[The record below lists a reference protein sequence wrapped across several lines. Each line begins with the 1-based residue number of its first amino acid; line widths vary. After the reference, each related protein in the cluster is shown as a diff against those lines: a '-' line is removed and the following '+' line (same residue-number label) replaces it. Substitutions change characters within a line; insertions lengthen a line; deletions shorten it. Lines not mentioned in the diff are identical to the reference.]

1 MIRIAHVITGLR
13 TGGAELMLERL
24 IPGLSHQG
32 FSNIVVSLTPGGEV
46 AERMRRDGVDVTSLD
61 FPRAPAASLLGL
73 SAAVRRFRP
82 ALVQTWMYHADLLAG
97 LTARVAHRSK
107 VIWNLRTTAPADLPD
122 HQRLIRVCAVLSRG
136 LPAAIVAC
144 SNAAVRA
151 HGAFGYATAKM
162 RVIHNGFDTEKL
174 RPDATARREVRAEL
188 GIGPTVPLV
197 GLVARFDP
205 LKDHETFVSAA
216 GVIARENA
224 DARFLLCGDNVVS
237 ANSELMAWI
246 KLAKI
251 EERTYLL
258 GRRED
263 VPRVNA
269 ALDIA
274 VCSSSMEGMPNVV
287 GEAMSCG
294 VPCIVTDVGDAALLV
309 GDTGAVVPRRDPN
322 ALASA
327 CLTWLALP
335 ADELRRRGERARSR
349 ILEEFSLPVSVKRYA
364 ELYRSVVAL

>member
-1 MIRIAHVITGLR
+1 
-13 TGGAELMLERL
+13 
-24 IPGLSHQG
+24 
-32 FSNIVVSLTPGGEV
+32 
-46 AERMRRDGVDVTSLD
+46 
-61 FPRAPAASLLGL
+61 
-73 SAAVRRFRP
+73 
-82 ALVQTWMYHADLLAG
+82 
-97 LTARVAHRSK
+97 
-107 VIWNLRTTAPADLPD
+107 
-122 HQRLIRVCAVLSRG
+122 
-136 LPAAIVAC
+136 
-144 SNAAVRA
+144 
-151 HGAFGYATAKM
+151 
-162 RVIHNGFDTEKL
+162 
-174 RPDATARREVRAEL
+174 
-188 GIGPTVPLV
+188 
-197 GLVARFDP
+197 
-205 LKDHETFVSAA
+205 
-216 GVIARENA
+216 
-224 DARFLLCGDNVVS
+224 
-237 ANSELMAWI
+237 MAWI

-335 ADELRRRGERARSR
+335 ADELGHRGERARNR

>member
-1 MIRIAHVITGLR
+1 
-13 TGGAELMLERL
+13 
-24 IPGLSHQG
+24 
-32 FSNIVVSLTPGGEV
+32 
-46 AERMRRDGVDVTSLD
+46 
-61 FPRAPAASLLGL
+61 
-73 SAAVRRFRP
+73 
-82 ALVQTWMYHADLLAG
+82 
-97 LTARVAHRSK
+97 
-107 VIWNLRTTAPADLPD
+107 
-122 HQRLIRVCAVLSRG
+122 
-136 LPAAIVAC
+136 
-144 SNAAVRA
+144 
-151 HGAFGYATAKM
+151 M

-174 RPDATARREVRAEL
+174 RPDAAARREIRAEL
-188 GIGPTVPLV
+188 GIGPTVPLI

-205 LKDHETFVSAA
+205 LKDHATFVAAA
-216 GVIARENA
+216 GAIACANA

-237 ANSELMAWI
+237 ANPELMTWI
-246 KLAKI
+246 RRAKV
-251 EERTYLL
+251 EERTHLL

-309 GDTGAVVPRRDPN
+309 GDTGAVVPRRDPS

-335 ADELRRRGERARSR
+335 ADELGRKGERARNR
-349 ILEEFSLPVSVKRYA
+349 ILEEFSLPVSVGRYA
-364 ELYRSVVAL
+364 ELYRSVIAL